1 MVLMKRIIHNAGC
14 GSFCTE
20 TFYYHPF
27 KEKPFFNVVYDC
39 GSSDMKKEV
48 QQEARNYFSH
58 YGNIDLLFISHLDA
72 DHVNGIKALR
82 QFMDGGT
89 KVFLPFFEDGYRL
102 LSGGGYFAC
111 YFDLVDFLTQNQIPI
126 IYINANSKENEGE
139 SIGIEDLGNKTS
151 YPSGAIIILEVRH
164 CIWEYIPF
172 NIQGFNIQESIDIK
186 NIKSACIEQKMTEQ
200 EIDSCINHHPINNE
214 IQGKLKKVYNKIS
227 KTYTGVTAANMSSML
242 LISKE
247 NKSCEVFHSDIL
259 DGWHTD
265 INSSQIN
272 LKYSTDGY
280 QLRNA
285 SCLYTGDAGLKES
298 DFFNIVL
305 KYYHKHLPHG
315 VGIMQIPH
323 HGTVHYYPNDLF
335 NQINM
340 EMAFVNI
347 TLSSSN
353 PLFYAQIPFDFAN
366 KHIPLYIVTNES
378 YSRINNN
385 VLWCNGQ
392 ILGCF

>member
-1 MVLMKRIIHNAGC
+1 MVHMKRIIHNAGC

-20 TFYYHPF
+20 TFYHYPW
-27 KEKPFFNVVYDC
+27 KAKPYFNVVYDC

-82 QFMDGGT
+82 KFMDGGT

-126 IYINANSKENEGE
+126 ICINADSEENEGKP
-139 SIGIEDLGNKTS
+139 IDIEDVKNS
-151 YPSGAIIILEVRH
+151 YHYPNGKVFTLELHH

-172 NIQGFNIQESIDIK
+172 NIQEKTVSINK
-186 NIKSACIEQKMTEQ
+186 VKSACINEGMTEQ
-200 EIDSCINHHPINNE
+200 EIDSCINHDMIRDE
-214 IQGKLKKVYNKIS
+214 VKDKLKKVYNKIS

-247 NKSCEVFHSDIL
+247 SNNCDVIRSEVL
-259 DGWHTD
+259 RGWHTD
-265 INSSQIN
+265 INSSQFN
-272 LKYSTDGY
+272 LKYTADDCR
-280 QLRNA
+280 LNNA
-285 SCLYTGDAGLKES
+285 SCLYTGDAGLKKS

-305 KYYHKHLPHG
+305 KYYRMHLPHG

-385 VLWCNGQ
+385 VVLY
-392 ILGCF
+392 

>member
-1 MVLMKRIIHNAGC
+1 MKRIIHNAGC

-48 QQEARNYFSH
+48 QQEALNYFSH

-89 KVFLPFFEDGYRL
+89 KVFLPFFEDNYRL
-102 LSGGGYFAC
+102 LSGGGYFAY
-111 YFDLVDFLTQNQIPI
+111 YFDLVDYLSQNEIPI
-126 IYINANSKENEGE
+126 IFIGADSESEGNERFD
-139 SIGIEDLGNKTS
+139 IEGLGQPDP
-151 YPSGAIIILEVRH
+151 YPSGSVFYLGGHH

-172 NIQGFNIQESIDIK
+172 NIQDPVDINLVK
-186 NIKSACIEQKMTEQ
+186 EVCKDNKMTEA
-200 EIDSCINHHPINNE
+200 EVDSCFKHQPIDDK
-214 IQGKLKKVYNKIS
+214 ILKKLKQVYKDKRIS
-227 KTYTGVTAANMSSML
+227 KIYSGVTEANMSSML

-285 SCLYTGDAGLKES
+285 SCLYTGDAGLKKS

-305 KYYHKHLPHG
+305 KYYHKHLSHG

-378 YSRINNN
+378 YSRITNIIH
-385 VLWCNGQ
+385 VF
-392 ILGCF
+392 I

>member
-1 MVLMKRIIHNAGC
+1 MKRIIHNAGC

-48 QQEARNYFSH
+48 QQEALNYFSH

-126 IYINANSKENEGE
+126 IYINADSEENEGE

-151 YPSGAIIILEVRH
+151 YLSGAVIILPH

-172 NIQGFNIQESIDIK
+172 NIQEESVDIDMVK
-186 NIKSACIEQKMTEQ
+186 EVCKDKKMTDED
-200 EIDSCINHHPINNE
+200 IDSCINHQPINDE

-247 NKSCEVFHSDIL
+247 SNNCDVIRSEVL
-259 DGWHTD
+259 RGWHTD

-272 LKYSTDGY
+272 LKYTADDCR
-280 QLRNA
+280 LNNA
-285 SCLYTGDAGLKES
+285 SCLYTGDAGLKEKG
-298 DFFNIVL
+298 FFKIVL
-305 KYYHKHLPHG
+305 KYYHKHLSHG

-366 KHIPLYIVTNES
+366 KHIPLYIVTKEPYS
-378 YSRINNN
+378 KIESRIQ
-385 VLWCNGQ
+385 LSYW
-392 ILGCF
+392 